1 MKTIKE
7 LGINLTNAFNN
18 ASYWNHKGA
27 YQKEGDE
34 LFEKL
39 VPSEGAAPTLHG
51 ELIRGI
57 NILFHEYCNNGN
69 ANAVLVTTPN
79 DHPWDYDEDVDGEID
94 WDEIEDVE
102 INEYYGKFL
111 DLIESSLTDKI
122 KAEELKDMCNDV
134 RGVIEDGAYNL
145 LCHVYFSEENVNKYN
160 LMCDVVIWYVLNS
173 EDRELPANYDRK
185 SL

>member
-7 LGINLTNAFNN
+7 LGISLTNAFNN
-18 ASYWNHKGA
+18 ESYWNHKGA

-34 LFEKL
+34 LYEKL
-39 VPSEGAAPTLHG
+39 IPSEGAASTLHE

-57 NILFHEYCNNGN
+57 NILFREYCNNGN
-69 ANAVLVTTPN
+69 VNAALVTTPS
-79 DHPWDYDEDVDGEID
+79 DHLRDYDVK
-94 WDEIEDVE
+94 

-122 KAEELKDMCNDV
+122 KAEELKDICNDV
-134 RGVIEDGAYNL
+134 RGVIKDGAYNL
-145 LCHVYFSEENVNKYN
+145 LCYVYFSEKNVNKYN

>member
-1 MKTIKE
+1 MKTIAE
-7 LGINLTNAFNN
+7 LGIKRTDAFNN
-18 ASYWNHKGA
+18 ASYWNNNGA

-34 LFEKL
+34 LYEKL
-39 VPSEGAAPTLHG
+39 VPSEGAAETVHG

-57 NILFHEYCNNGN
+57 NRLFHEYCNNGN
-69 ANAVLVTTPN
+69 GNAIEVVTPN

-122 KAEELKDMCNDV
+122 NAEELKDMCNDV

-145 LCHVYFSEENVNKYN
+145 LRRVYFSEENVNKYN